1 MEIEACIQAFLQNIS
16 PIEKTET
23 VHLLDSCGR
32 IAAARVCAPQMV
44 PAFPKSAM
52 DGYAVRAED
61 TVGATKDK
69 PVILKVIGELC
80 AGDYKEFVY
89 VQNTAV
95 RIMTGAYVPEGF
107 DAVIRQEDT
116 DYGVEYVKIYKGVA
130 SYTNYCKVGE
140 DIKQGDVVL
149 EKGSRITPLHIG
161 LLASLG
167 IAYIDVFTP
176 VKVAILSTGS
186 ELVNLDEPLGQT
198 CKQAI
203 SQPLD
208 QSLQQTLTQ
217 TPKQPLEWGKIYN
230 SIAYMLYAAIS
241 KEGFPVVF
249 VETCPDNRE
258 RLLDS
263 MKRALELADI
273 VITTGGVSVG
283 KKDLLPE
290 VLDAIGAEKLFTR
303 ANIQP
308 GTPTIGSVCDTKP
321 ILSLSGNPFA
331 AFANFEIYFWEL
343 AAALMH
349 NDSFRVRKGKAVL
362 ESDYPKVNHL
372 RRFVRA
378 YAFEQKRGVRVSIP
392 SDIHSSSVISNMV
405 QCNCFIDLE
414 AGRKVSVG
422 DVVDIWYFKG
432 E

>member
-23 VHLLDSCGR
+23 VHLLASCGR

-61 TVGATKDK
+61 TVGASKDK

-80 AGDYKEFVY
+80 AGDYKEIAY
-89 VQNTAV
+89 VQNAAV

-107 DAVIRQEDT
+107 DSVIRQEDT
-116 DYGVEYVKIYKGVA
+116 DYGMENVTVYKGTEP
-130 SYTNYCKVGE
+130 YTNYCKVGE
-140 DIKQGDVVL
+140 DMKQGDVVL
-149 EKGSRITPLHIG
+149 EKGNHITALHIG

-167 IAYIDVFTP
+167 IAYVDVIVP
-176 VKVAILSTGS
+176 VRVAILSTGS
-186 ELVNLDEPLGQT
+186 ELVDLDMPLEQS
-198 CKQAI
+198 CKQ
-203 SQPLD
+203 
-208 QSLQQTLTQ
+208 TL
-217 TPKQPLEWGKIYN
+217 PRLLPWGKIYN

-241 KEGFPVVF
+241 REGFPVVF
-249 VETCPDNRE
+249 IETCPDNRE

-263 MKRALELADI
+263 MKKALELADI

-308 GTPTIGSVCDTKP
+308 GTPTIGSMFYTKP

-343 AAALMH
+343 VAALMQ
-349 NDSFRVRKGKAVL
+349 NDSFRVKKGKAVL

-378 YAFEQKRGVRVSIP
+378 YAFEQESGAQVIIP
-392 SDIHSSSVISNMV
+392 SNVHSSSVISNMV

-432 E
+432 NYIMDK